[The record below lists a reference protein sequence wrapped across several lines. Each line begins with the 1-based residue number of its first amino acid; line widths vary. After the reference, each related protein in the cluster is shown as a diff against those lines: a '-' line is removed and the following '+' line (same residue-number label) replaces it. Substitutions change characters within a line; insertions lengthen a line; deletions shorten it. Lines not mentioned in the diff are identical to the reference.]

1 MGVFWFRGCD
11 ELKCNHHRVNAS
23 QSRLVCCRVRALLCF
38 CRRCSHT
45 LWRRKGTPDSSQ
57 GPADLQSAILA
68 CAVSV
73 MVGVS
78 RLPNHRKFV
87 FASQEKAHLT
97 SDAATDWLRR
107 WARNPLG
114 SARKGFI
121 SPWCGLAAVLTV
133 AARNGYRNIRGLGS
147 CLTCKFSN
155 CAS

>member
-1 MGVFWFRGCD
+1 MVVGSSPTVGVFWFRGCD
-11 ELKCNHHRVNAS
+11 ELKYNHHRVNAS

-57 GPADLQSAILA
+57 GPADLHSAILA

-114 SARKGFI
+114 SARRGSNLLGVDWRLSSQLRRGMDIVI
-121 SPWCGLAAVLTV
+121 SG
-133 AARNGYRNIRGLGS
+133 GS
-147 CLTCKFSN
+147 VPV
-155 CAS
+155 